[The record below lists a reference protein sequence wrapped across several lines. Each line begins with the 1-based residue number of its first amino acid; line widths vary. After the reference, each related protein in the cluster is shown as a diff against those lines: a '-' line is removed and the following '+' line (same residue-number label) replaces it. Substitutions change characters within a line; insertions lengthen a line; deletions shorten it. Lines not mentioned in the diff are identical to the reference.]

1 MTLYIPYNH
10 PFVMDEST
18 SRFIS
23 QYIDYEDMDGFTWEM
38 NDKGLKCLNCPVT
51 EEEKNNVADDF
62 GLTDFDELE
71 IRGVFD
77 VNIDRGDEYAVELIG
92 SESDKEKYK
101 IYRLGRTLVI
111 DYEGISKKFDW
122 DVPMIDEDEIRIN
135 ITMPA
140 LEKIEAEGY
149 GKIEFENFEA
159 DNIDIDLRGP
169 VKLRGDITTRDLVIN
184 LTGKSEADLSGRATN
199 LDAELQFASKL
210 RAYNLEV
217 DDAIVEAS
225 GASSAKVNVLK
236 SLEMEEGLASDIDY
250 RGDPHVIKR
259 D

>member
-1 MTLYIPYNH
+1 
-10 PFVMDEST
+10 
-18 SRFIS
+18 
-23 QYIDYEDMDGFTWEM
+23 MDGYTWEM
-38 NDKGLKCLNCPVT
+38 NEKGLKCLNCPIT
-51 EEEKNNVADDF
+51 EEEKNDVADDF

-77 VNIDRGDEYAVELIG
+77 VSIDRGDEYAVELIG
-92 SESDKEKYK
+92 SDSDKEKYK

-111 DYEGISKKFDW
+111 DYERISKDFDW
-122 DVPMIDEDEIRIN
+122 DMPVLDEGEIRIN

-140 LEKIEAEGY
+140 LEKIEAQGY

-159 DNIDIDLRGP
+159 DNIDIDLIGP
-169 VKLRGDITTRDLVIN
+169 VKLRGEINTRDLVIN
-184 LTGKSEADLSGRATN
+184 LKGKSEADLSGRATN
-199 LDAELQFASKL
+199 LDAELEFASKL

-217 DDAIVEAS
+217 DDAIVEVS
-225 GASSAKVNVLK
+225 GASSAKVNVTK

-250 RGDPHVIKR
+250 RGNPHVIKR